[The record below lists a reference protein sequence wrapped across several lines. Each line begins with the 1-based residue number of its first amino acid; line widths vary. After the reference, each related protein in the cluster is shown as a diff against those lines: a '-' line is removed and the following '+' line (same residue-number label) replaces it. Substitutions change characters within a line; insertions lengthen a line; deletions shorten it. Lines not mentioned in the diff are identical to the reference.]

1 MSQTIPARIVI
12 RRDTA
17 AAWTAANPVLLS
29 GEWGFETDARKL
41 KIGDGTSAWNA
52 LSYYSTGSGGS
63 GNTILSGSGAPSSSL
78 GVNGDIYLDSV
89 ATRLYGPK
97 TAGTW
102 GSGVA
107 LIGAPG
113 APGPPGSSAPV
124 YAIRTDAATP
134 GTVYVGRASVGS
146 SEAAT
151 VWTIRRRTFSAAG
164 VLLTT
169 GTATGAWSNRINLT
183 YT

>member
-17 AAWTAANPVLLS
+17 ANWTTVNPVLLS

-41 KIGDGTSAWNA
+41 KIGDGVTAWVA
-52 LSYYSTGSGGS
+52 LSYFSTGSGGS
-63 GNTILSGSGAPSSSL
+63 GNTIISGSGAPSGAL
-78 GVNGDIYLDSV
+78 GVNGDIYLDTA

-97 TAGTW
+97 TAGAW
-102 GSGVA
+102 GSGVS
-107 LIGAPG
+107 LIGA
-113 APGPPGSSAPV
+113 V

-134 GTVYVGRASVGS
+134 ATIYVGRASVGS

-169 GTATGAWSNRINLT
+169 STATGAWSNRINLT